1 VLLDTTTPAPRGA
14 VLPPAL
20 AAAKARGVRS
30 RRTCDAPE
38 RPPITAVP
46 APPSAAEFCALLD
59 AAARARGATFGVD
72 FRRYSSCRALLATLH
87 SLARTRQRGRAVSG
101 TVRSSWGYLA
111 KLVDELLDWQQK
123 PDHDHYDNAERRRSS
138 LRRWLRE
145 LQAAG
150 LLRATIV
157 CDDEG
162 QERGVDIELLAVPAA
177 DADALARAADRLARW
192 RRRYGDGPQ
201 LAERRSGAIL
211 ARLEQRRR
219 KTKARFA
226 GRRSHPPSFL
236 DTSGPPLKGAVGAV
250 VGSSKASDLCEGS
263 CGARARAQKPQ
274 QTRSQAPASASP
286 LTASSALTAAGEDG
300 EREALLRARW
310 ALWEQ
315 QIAAAIAVCSAFE
328 ATVQDPLPDLGALR
342 LALAAHCQGVIA
354 LSHDEPVAG
363 LSPRLLGRLRRAAT
377 AWMRWRPSGAPDA
390 AGELLRRAELDPGAE
405 LGELVRA
412 FVVAAHRQA
421 RQARARQ
428 PARLD
433 AAHRRADRQQQA
445 ILDAWPDWLQ
455 RAGDRLVLDPGE
467 RFLQVKRLPTA
478 AELNNPAL
486 RRWLR
491 AITALQWFAPASAVE
506 LTDPDG
512 RYAYIPLVAGALER
526 DDERT
531 RGPWTSDQPRRRAA
545 QDRARHAIRARND
558 RHHDH

>member
-1 VLLDTTTPAPRGA
+1 

-30 RRTCDAPE
+30 RRACDAPE
-38 RPPITAVP
+38 RPPVTALP
-46 APPSAAEFCALLD
+46 ASPSAVEFCALLD
-59 AAARARGATFGVD
+59 AAARARGAAYGVD

-111 KLVDELLDWQQK
+111 KLVDELLAWQQD

-157 CDDEG
+157 FDDEG
-162 QERGVDIELLAVPAA
+162 QERGVDIELLKVPEI
-177 DADALARAADRLARW
+177 DADALKRATDRLARW
-192 RRRYGDGPQ
+192 RRRYGDGPE
-201 LAERRSGAIL
+201 LAGRRSGAIL
-211 ARLEQRRR
+211 ARLEQRRQR
-219 KTKARFA
+219 IAARFA
-226 GRRSHPPSFL
+226 GRRSHPRMSL
-236 DTSGPPLKGAVGAV
+236 NTSGPPLTGAVGAA
-250 VGSSKASDLCEGS
+250 VGPSKASALCEAS
-263 CGARARAQKPQ
+263 CGARARAQKPG
-274 QTRSQAPASASP
+274 QTRSQAPNNANA
-286 LTASSALTAAGEDG
+286 TTTSSVLTAASEKG
-300 EREALLRARW
+300 EREALRRARW
-310 ALWEQ
+310 TLWEQ
-315 QIAAAIAVCSAFE
+315 QIAAAVAVCAAFE
-328 ATVQDPLPDLGALR
+328 ATVHDPLPNLGALR

-354 LSHDEPVAG
+354 LSHGEPIDG

-377 AWMRWRPSGAPDA
+377 AWMRWRPDDAPDA
-390 AGELLRRAELDPGAE
+390 AGELLRRAEQNPGAE
-405 LGELVRA
+405 LGELIRA
-412 FVVAAHRQA
+412 FVVSAHRQA
-421 RQARARQ
+421 RWARAQQ

-445 ILDAWPDWLQ
+445 ILGAWPDWLQ
-455 RAGDRLVLDPGE
+455 RDADRLVLDAGQ

-478 AELNNPAL
+478 AELSSPML

-512 RYAYIPLVAGALER
+512 RYAYIPLVAGAL
-526 DDERT
+526 DDDNERT
-531 RGPWTSDQPRRRAA
+531 RGPWTSHQPRRRNALE
-545 QDRARHAIRARND
+545 RARHAIQTRKTR
-558 RHHDH
+558 HDH

>member
-38 RPPITAVP
+38 RPPVTAVP

-111 KLVDELLDWQQK
+111 KLVDELLAGEQD

-157 CDDEG
+157 YDDEG
-162 QERGVDIELLAVPAA
+162 QERGVDIELLAVPAV

-201 LAERRSGAIL
+201 LAEQRSGAIL

-226 GRRSHPPSFL
+226 RRRSHPPSSL
-236 DTSGPPLKGAVGAV
+236 DTSGPPLTGAVGAAI
-250 VGSSKASDLCEGS
+250 GSSKASDLCEAS
-263 CGARARAQKPQ
+263 CSARARAQKPG
-274 QTRSQAPASASP
+274 QTRSQAPDSTNGLA
-286 LTASSALTAAGEDG
+286 ASSALTAAGEEG
-300 EREALLRARW
+300 GREALLRARW

-315 QIAAAIAVCSAFE
+315 QIAAALAVCASFE
-328 ATVQDPLPDLGALR
+328 ATVQDPLPDLPVLR
-342 LALAAHCQGVIA
+342 LALAAHCQGVVA
-354 LSHDEPVAG
+354 LAHGEPIGG

-377 AWMRWRPSGAPDA
+377 AWLRWRPSGAPDA
-390 AGELLRRAELDPGAE
+390 AGELLRRAALDPGAE
-405 LGELVRA
+405 LGALVRA

-428 PARLD
+428 PERLD
-433 AAHRRADRQQQA
+433 AAHRRAQRHSQA
-445 ILDAWPDWLQ
+445 ILDAWPAWLQ
-455 RAGDRLVLDPGE
+455 RDGDRLVLDPGE
-467 RFLQVKRLPTA
+467 RFLQVDRLPAA
-478 AELNNPAL
+478 AELNNPEL

-512 RYAYIPLVAGALER
+512 RYAYIPLVAGALDG

-545 QDRARHAIRARND
+545 LDRARRAIRARND